1 LQVKIPLIE
10 GDIKKIKVGQD
21 ATIDIAAIKERKF
34 EGNVIRV
41 DEYGTDTSGVIT
53 YNVYVKI
60 NNPDPAIKP
69 SMKFVDTRWENL
81 RRSFTNIGCTTTKL
95 YLPSK
100 L

>member
-10 GDIKKIKVGQD
+10 GDINKIKVGQD

-69 SMKFVDTRWENL
+69 SMSATVTIEAARHENTL
-81 RRSFTNIGCTTTKL
+81 VPNNLNYYVI
-95 YLPSK
+95 
-100 L
+100 